1 MKQQKYNSVNTTA
14 FKIKILIKSSI
25 AALSLGAAM
34 LLLSCQSKVEVEANL
49 PSKLIEQ
56 EELPTVDATDFETTF
71 TDSGIVR
78 YRLTTPRLLEYENKK
93 APYTE
98 FPDGFHIVEFDKNEK
113 IISGISAN
121 YGKRFTNQKK
131 WLAIGNV
138 VAVNADGDTL
148 KTEKLTW
155 LRKEKRIFSD
165 KYVRIIRS
173 DQIIT
178 GIGLESDENLK
189 NWKILQPKGTL
200 YVNDE
205 K

>member
-1 MKQQKYNSVNTTA
+1 MKQQKYNSVNTAA

-93 APYTE
+93 DPYTE
-98 FPDGFHIVEFDKNEK
+98 FPDGFHIVEFDKNQK
-113 IISGISAN
+113 ITSSISAN
-121 YGKRFTNQKK
+121 YGKRFTKEEK

>member
-1 MKQQKYNSVNTTA
+1 MKQQKYDSVNITA
-14 FKIKILIKSSI
+14 YNFKILIKSSI

-34 LLLSCQSKVEVEANL
+34 LLLSCQSKVEADL

-56 EELPTVDATDFETTF
+56 EELPTVDATDFEMTY

-78 YRLTTPRLLEYENKK
+78 YRLTTPRLLEFDNKK
-93 APYTE
+93 DPYTE
-98 FPDGFHIVEFDKNEK
+98 FPDGFHIVEFDKNQK
-113 IISGISAN
+113 KTSGISAN
-121 YGKRFTNQKK
+121 YGKQFKKEQK
-131 WLAIGNV
+131 WVAIGNV

-155 LRKEKRIFSD
+155 LQKEKRIFSD

-173 DQIIT
+173 DQVIT

-200 YVNDE
+200 YVNEDQ
-205 K
+205 

>member
-1 MKQQKYNSVNTTA
+1 MKQQKYDSVNTTA
-14 FKIKILIKSSI
+14 NNIYILIKSSI

-34 LLLSCQSKVEVEANL
+34 LLLSCQSKVEADL

-56 EELPTVDATDFETTF
+56 EELPTVDATNFETTY
-71 TDSGIVR
+71 TDSGVTR
-78 YRLTTPRLLEYENKK
+78 YRLTTPRLLEFENKK
-93 APYTE
+93 DPYTE
-98 FPDGFHIVEFDKNEK
+98 FPEGFHVIEFDKNQH
-113 IISGISAN
+113 ITSGISAN
-121 YGKRFTNQKK
+121 YGKRYKK
-131 WLAIGNV
+131 EEKWVAIGNV
-138 VAVNADGDTL
+138 VAVNDQGDTL
-148 KTEKLTW
+148 KTEELTW

-200 YVNDE
+200 YVNE
-205 K
+205 EQ